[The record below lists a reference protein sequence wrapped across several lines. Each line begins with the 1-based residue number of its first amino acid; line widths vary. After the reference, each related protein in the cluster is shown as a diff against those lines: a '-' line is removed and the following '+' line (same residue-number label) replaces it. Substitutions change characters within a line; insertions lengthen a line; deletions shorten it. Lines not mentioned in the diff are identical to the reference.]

1 MEKTDK
7 SLSKEQLAQSRQLR
21 LEVMH
26 LQDIEGNPLDTEDV
40 ALFERFEE
48 EGWSHEQ
55 RLEFLRAHAKQMS
68 TALAAE

>member
-1 MEKTDK
+1 
-7 SLSKEQLAQSRQLR
+7 
-21 LEVMH
+21 MH
-26 LQDIEGNPLDTEDV
+26 LQDIEGNPLDAEDV

-48 EGWSHEQ
+48 EGWSHER